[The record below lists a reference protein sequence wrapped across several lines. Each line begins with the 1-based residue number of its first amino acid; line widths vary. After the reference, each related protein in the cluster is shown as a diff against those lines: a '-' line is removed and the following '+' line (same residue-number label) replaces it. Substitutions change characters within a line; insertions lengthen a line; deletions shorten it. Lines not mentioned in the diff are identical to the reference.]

1 MSLKKQVRKALFSVF
16 CAGLLIG
23 VCVGLRSTGLIVGG
37 LVVGGLILAV
47 SLVQL
52 FNVLR
57 GYDDEPESAKPRFQV
72 GA

>member
-1 MSLKKQVRKALFSVF
+1 MYLKKQVRKALFSVF

-23 VCVGLRSTGLIVGG
+23 VCVGLRSTSLIVGS

-47 SLVQL
+47 ALVQL

-57 GYDDEPESAKPRFQV
+57 SYDDESEPTKPRFQV